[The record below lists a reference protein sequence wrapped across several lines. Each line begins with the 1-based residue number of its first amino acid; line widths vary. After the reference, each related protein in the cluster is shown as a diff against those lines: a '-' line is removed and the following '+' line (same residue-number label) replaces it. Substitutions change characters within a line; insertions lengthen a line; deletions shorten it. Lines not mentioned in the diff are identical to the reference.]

1 MKLLKLW
8 TMTIDQDRIVAI
20 ITDIRHQDES
30 FQCMPKGGCLVMLEG
45 CLLPLPLGPDDTKLL
60 SDLLGGFHPR

>member
-20 ITDIRHQDES
+20 ITNGKHQGEGMPS
-30 FQCMPKGGCLVMLEG
+30 MPKNGSLIILDG
-45 CLLPLPLGPDDTKLL
+45 CLLPIPLGPDDTKLL